1 MKNHIILLLY
11 INLHYYPRG
20 VRLHLKNQTTS
31 SRNHLKKT
39 LFEKTT
45 HHPIISPIL
54 EIILCQVTLEKSK
67 KKNSLQHNYN
77 STWNRIAAF
86 IFKTCPDLSWPVQ
99 TCPDLSRL
107 NYKIIISETLLVM
120 VFNLVIEPFTTFFFV
135 SFTVS
140 NVSQQV
146 CIQENMCIN

>member
-31 SRNHLKKT
+31 SRNHLKNTFWKDSSSNHLTHFGNNSLPSYIGKIEEKKT
-39 LFEKTT
+39 HYNTT
-45 HHPIISPIL
+45 
-54 EIILCQVTLEKSK
+54 IILHETE
-67 KKNSLQHNYN
+67 LQLLF
-77 STWNRIAAF
+77 SRR
-86 IFKTCPDLSWPVQ
+86 VQ
-99 TCPDLSRL
+99 TCPDLSRHVQTCPDL
-107 NYKIIISETLLVM
+107 TTKNFISETLLVM
-120 VFNLVIEPFTTFFFV
+120 VFNLVIEPFTTFFV